1 MPTSIVPFVKSV
13 VKLCSVLVVAAVLA
27 GPVLA
32 QREKLPP
39 EDLEVVQK
47 NWPQAKKTSTGLRYI
62 VMKEGSGEIPKPGNK
77 VAVIYVGRLLDGKV
91 FNELDDRANP
101 FVFRVRRGEVIEGW
115 EQILQMMKVGERR
128 LVIIPGELAYGTRG
142 RPPDIP
148 RSATLV
154 FEIELLEIKKD

>member
-1 MPTSIVPFVKSV
+1 MPFVKSV

-27 GPVLA
+27 GPVFA

-128 LVIIPGELAYGTRG
+128 LVIIPGELAYYYDEEGERRAILERQPGT
-142 RPPDIP
+142 
-148 RSATLV
+148 
-154 FEIELLEIKKD
+154 